1 MHANLQKKLC
11 SALLLSTIP
20 AATAVASANT
30 SQDGKR
36 AKGDKNDPI
45 ASFEPNDAVFKDL
58 MEMHEKAS
66 PLQLN
71 DTKSKTSFNM
81 TLEETGLNATRGGG
95 GLPVEVEVH
104 LE

>member
-1 MHANLQKKLC
+1 MHANLPKKLC

-30 SQDGKR
+30 SLDGKR

-58 MEMHEKAS
+58 IEMHEKAS

-71 DTKSKTSFNM
+71 ETKPKTGSNM
-81 TLEETGLNATRGGG
+81 TLETGFNATCDEG